1 METNSYTRPAA
12 ASNKIAVDPNDNI
25 ERDYQDLVTGVRNS
39 GDRSTAD
46 DFISRPSP

>member
-1 METNSYTRPAA
+1 METNPYTRPAA

-39 GDRSTAD
+39 RDRSTAD
-46 DFISRPSP
+46 DFISRPVP